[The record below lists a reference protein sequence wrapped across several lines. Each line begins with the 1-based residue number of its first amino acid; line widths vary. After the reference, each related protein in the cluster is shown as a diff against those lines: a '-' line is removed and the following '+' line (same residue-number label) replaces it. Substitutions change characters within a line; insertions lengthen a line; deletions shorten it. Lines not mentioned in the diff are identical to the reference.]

1 MFAAISL
8 IVILFL
14 SILINRIATIAFTHT
29 GLSEDSARFQARS
42 AFTGSGF
49 TTQESEQVLNHP
61 VRRKIAF
68 WLMLIGNVGF
78 VTVVSSLIL
87 SFTNARG
94 HFSIEAS
101 VIIIAAGILLLLW
114 VTKSPLLDRLFS
126 KVIDW
131 ALKRFTDVDV
141 RDFDAIL
148 HLSGD
153 YQITN
158 LQIQPSDW
166 LADKMLKET
175 ELPEEGIMVLGIQRK
190 DGPYIG
196 APGGTTKILPEDI
209 LTIYGK
215 ASIFK
220 ELDSRKKGRQ
230 GDKKHEEAVEKHEEN
245 QEKEQQMDEESNM
258 DQ

>member
-14 SILINRIATIAFTHT
+14 SILINRIATTALSHT

-49 TTQESEQVLNHP
+49 TTAESEKVLNHP

-101 VIIIAAGILLLLW
+101 VIIIAVGILLLWW
-114 VTKSPLLDRLFS
+114 VTKSRLLDRLFS

-131 ALKRFTDVDV
+131 ALKRFTDVEV
-141 RDFDAIL
+141 RDYVAIM

-153 YQITN
+153 YQITEFHVDKD
-158 LQIQPSDW
+158 DW
-166 LADKMLKET
+166 LSNKVLKEL
-175 ELPEEGIMVLGIQRK
+175 ELPQEGIMVLGIMRK
-190 DGPYIG
+190 DGDYIG
-196 APGGTTKILPEDI
+196 APGGDTKISPEDL

-215 ASIFK
+215 ASAFK
-220 ELDSRKKGRQ
+220 ELDERRKGRR
-230 GDKKHEEAVEKHEEN
+230 GDQQHQKAVRQHEKDVEEEHLKDEEA
-245 QEKEQQMDEESNM
+245 S
-258 DQ
+258 